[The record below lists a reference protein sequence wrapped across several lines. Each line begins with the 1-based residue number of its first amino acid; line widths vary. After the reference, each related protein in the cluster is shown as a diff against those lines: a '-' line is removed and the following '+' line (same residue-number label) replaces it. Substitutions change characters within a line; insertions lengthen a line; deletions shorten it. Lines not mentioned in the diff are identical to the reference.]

1 MKKLILTITVL
12 FSFSTLANEA
22 VEALGE
28 RLFNDIRFSEHFL
41 KVSAGDVNYELTFK
55 DRQTQLDTIVI
66 REQEHPSPFS
76 GSTVSCASCHMVD
89 QAFDMNPGGMRGY
102 NDFAIRTK
110 IPLREDGRSLTLR
123 NTPALIGIG
132 SKYSQNRFSHHDG
145 EFQDHSQTVLGNF
158 SGRNMGWL
166 KVDSKKAL
174 KNIVNVIKKDN
185 GLGDLAQ
192 DFGGAYNKIMLGLDP
207 LIPEEFRIPKD
218 YQLDVFTA
226 SDKEILEKVVLYV
239 TAYLD
244 GIDFEKDENGL
255 YNGSPYDEFLRINN
269 LPLEPAEKQSIAQYS
284 ASLIREFIKLKNPKF
299 VSKRRFDTHDKSFE
313 FNEKEWSGLKTF
325 FNIGENKQMIRGMC
339 VNCHM
344 PPLFT
349 DQFFHN
355 VGVVQFEYDK
365 IHSSGEFVKLQIP
378 GLLKRQK
385 QYFLDNPSSQ
395 NKNLVDLGMWN
406 FFGRNG
412 KEVLTNYVKKNL
424 CANSSCSNEELLPY
438 LTARFKTPTLRNL
451 GHSAPYLHNGASQN
465 IGEVIDHY
473 IEASKLMKV
482 GELRNGAPQLR
493 MMNLKSNHKED
504 LKAFLNSLNENYE

>member
-174 KNIVNVIKKDN
+174 KNI
-185 GLGDLAQ
+185 
-192 DFGGAYNKIMLGLDP
+192 
-207 LIPEEFRIPKD
+207 
-218 YQLDVFTA
+218 
-226 SDKEILEKVVLYV
+226 
-239 TAYLD
+239 
-244 GIDFEKDENGL
+244 
-255 YNGSPYDEFLRINN
+255 
-269 LPLEPAEKQSIAQYS
+269 
-284 ASLIREFIKLKNPKF
+284 IKL
-299 VSKRRFDTHDKSFE
+299 
-313 FNEKEWSGLKTF
+313 
-325 FNIGENKQMIRGMC
+325 C
-339 VNCHM
+339 
-344 PPLFT
+344 
-349 DQFFHN
+349 
-355 VGVVQFEYDK
+355 
-365 IHSSGEFVKLQIP
+365 
-378 GLLKRQK
+378 
-385 QYFLDNPSSQ
+385 
-395 NKNLVDLGMWN
+395 
-406 FFGRNG
+406 
-412 KEVLTNYVKKNL
+412 
-424 CANSSCSNEELLPY
+424 
-438 LTARFKTPTLRNL
+438 
-451 GHSAPYLHNGASQN
+451 
-465 IGEVIDHY
+465 
-473 IEASKLMKV
+473 
-482 GELRNGAPQLR
+482 
-493 MMNLKSNHKED
+493 
-504 LKAFLNSLNENYE
+504 